1 MLPVRPVARG
11 TRMGRQRDDGDRTA
25 PGLPEPG
32 LASPLDAALAG
43 REAAT
48 PAMVDRA
55 IAEGRVTLAYQP
67 VVQANAPDRVAFH
80 EALLRIVEPDGR
92 TISAGRFIDGVEA
105 RATGRQL
112 DTIALSTGLAALR
125 KHPGLRLAVNMSAR
139 SIGFPAW
146 TAALERGLQ
155 ADPTAGERLIL
166 EITERSALV
175 MPDVVASFMARL
187 QARGVTFALDD
198 FGAGVTSL
206 RHMRDF
212 CFDIVKID
220 GGFVKGV
227 DRDPD
232 NHVLCA
238 AIVSIARHFDM
249 FTVAERVETATEAA
263 TLAAMGVD
271 CLQGY
276 HFAIPT
282 TRPDWMEEPARRRA

>member
-1 MLPVRPVARG
+1 MD
-11 TRMGRQRDDGDRTA
+11 RQRGDSDGA
-25 PGLPEPG
+25 AAGLPEPG
-32 LASPLDAALAG
+32 LESPLDAAVAG
-43 REAAT
+43 REAAV
-48 PAMVDRA
+48 PALVERA
-55 IAEGRVTLAYQP
+55 IADGRVTLAYQP
-67 VVQANAPDRVAFH
+67 VVRADAPDRIAFH

-92 TISAGRFIDGVEA
+92 TIAAGRFIDGVEA

-112 DTIALSTGLAALR
+112 DTIALTAGLAALR
-125 KHPGLRLAVNMSAR
+125 RHPGLRLSVNMSAR

-146 TAALERGLQ
+146 TAALQRGLQ

-175 MPDVVASFMARL
+175 MPDVVASFMAGL

-198 FGAGVTSL
+198 FGAGYTSL
-206 RHMRDF
+206 RHLRDF

-220 GGFVKGV
+220 GGFVQGV

-238 AIVSIARHFDM
+238 AIVSLARHFDM
-249 FTVAERVETATEAA
+249 FTVAERVETAAEAA
-263 TLAAMGVD
+263 TLAALGVD

-276 HFAIPT
+276 LFAVPT
-282 TRPDWMEEPARRRA
+282 TRPDWMEQTARRSA